1 MIQGLDTFH
10 DFFQDFKD
18 HYTLIGGV
26 ACHLS
31 MKGAGINFRA
41 TKDLDIVLAAEVLNA
56 EFVQRFWDFVKAGGY
71 QLQEKSSGEKQFY
84 RFSKPNNPNYPA
96 MLELFSRQLDGVVLE
111 GDATLTPI
119 PMDED
124 VSSLSAILLD
134 KNYYRCIQDGRIIID
149 GISVLS
155 VEYIIP
161 FKMRAYHDLR
171 LRREQQGGV
180 DARHINKHK
189 NDVFRIAQLL
199 SPQQKV
205 SLPEE
210 IKQHMREFIEVMKEE
225 TIDLKSLDMKGF
237 TVDGILNVFEQV
249 YGLNEEKQ

>member
-1 MIQGLDTFH
+1 MIQGLDTFR

-31 MKGAGINFRA
+31 MEDAGIDFRA

-84 RFSKPNNPNYPA
+84 RFSKPSNANYPA

-111 GDATLTPI
+111 GEATLTPI

-134 KNYYRCIQDGRIIID
+134 ENYYRCIQDGRIMIE

-155 VEYIIP
+155 VEYVIP
-161 FKMRAYHDLR
+161 FKMRAFLDMTSR
-171 LRREQQGGV
+171 KKAGGKV
-180 DARHINKHK
+180 DTKNINKHK
-189 NDVFRIAQLL
+189 NDVIKIAQIL
-199 SPQQKV
+199 SPTQNV
-205 SLPEE
+205 IVPEE
-210 IKQHMREFIEVMKEE
+210 IKQHMREFIDAIKSDA
-225 TIDLKSLDMKGF
+225 IDMKSLGITGVSLTQ
-237 TVDGILNVFEQV
+237 TVELLQRV
-249 YGLNEEKQ
+249 YALA